1 MIEYRNHT
9 ETTIER
15 VAQCKLPTEYGE
27 FELVTYRDIIDKQ
40 IHFALRKGD
49 ITSAPTLVR
58 VHLQDTF
65 TDLLHSNRAAERS
78 WPLATAMQ
86 RIGQEGGVLVILGHE
101 ESSELLLHR
110 VKMFELQDKGEALRW
125 PKNKALH
132 AGSGLA
138 RKSLLIL
145 E

>member
-1 MIEYRNHT
+1 MIVEILNDDGTMARRPDLEVFAEKHGLKLGTIADLIEYRNHT

-58 VHLQDTF
+58 VHLQDTYQ
-65 TDLLHSNRAAERS
+65 SAAQQPCGRAQ
-78 WPLATAMQ
+78 LATCDSNAAYWA
-86 RIGQEGGVLVILGHE
+86 RRRGVG
-101 ESSELLLHR
+101 
-110 VKMFELQDKGEALRW
+110 D
-125 PKNKALH
+125 P
-132 AGSGLA
+132 GS
-138 RKSLLIL
+138 
-145 E
+145 